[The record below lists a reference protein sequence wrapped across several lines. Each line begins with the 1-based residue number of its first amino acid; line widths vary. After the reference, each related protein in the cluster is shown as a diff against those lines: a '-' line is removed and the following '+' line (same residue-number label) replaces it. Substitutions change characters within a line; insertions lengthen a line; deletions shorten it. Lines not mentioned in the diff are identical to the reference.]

1 MEIEHQADRCIS
13 CGNGVVTCETS
24 ATRLVKK
31 ETTLVPPKDKDAEF
45 RKIMS
50 DKVDRCQMLKL
61 RVKMMMGMR
70 E

>member
-13 CGNGVVTCETS
+13 CGNCVVTCETS

-45 RKIMS
+45 RKIMG
-50 DKVDRCQMLKL
+50 DKVGRWNVLKL
-61 RVKMMMGMR
+61 RLKMMLEMR